1 MNVTGW
7 HRYHPGTKGWFSRGQ
22 KPVSM
27 TAAQVPFEVPRAVG
41 LTRNARERRVLLER
55 AAACGSR

>member
-1 MNVTGW
+1 M
-7 HRYHPGTKGWFSRGQ
+7 
-22 KPVSM
+22 SM